1 MEVIRDEWDRF
12 LLTRHCPSGQ
22 VRAPALWSKAGC
34 TLREVDAL
42 QREVRSRRA
51 PQAVDGGGFQ
61 GERGPEA
68 WISLFSVGGHGP
80 AGACVDFEPLPHRT
94 EPKPRE
100 AWPPPGRPPLGC
112 DSRNW
117 ALSVG
122 PRFRGWVSCH
132 FPSVMWPLA
141 RTKWVGRRL
150 AVRQSSR
157 QGSGDVRQRGE
168 WLECRMWES
177 WEETPPYKQPGLVS
191 QVRELKRASLRS
203 PTLSSLP

>member
-1 MEVIRDEWDRF
+1 MRWIQYGKRASSEETRPHFLLCSGDPPSFRRSKTPKPHFCVSPLDFDTRTPLTTFLMPDVCRF

-94 EPKPRE
+94 ETKPRE

-122 PRFRGWVSCH
+122 PRFRG
-132 FPSVMWPLA
+132 
-141 RTKWVGRRL
+141 
-150 AVRQSSR
+150 
-157 QGSGDVRQRGE
+157 
-168 WLECRMWES
+168 
-177 WEETPPYKQPGLVS
+177 
-191 QVRELKRASLRS
+191 
-203 PTLSSLP
+203 